1 MQGLPYLTRR
11 HVLALLVP
19 LAAALSGCAVSGE
32 QLAPLAYDRPWT
44 PANNAA
50 GEIVP
55 APARAALPDARGGYV
70 LPANPALATLPTAS
84 GTDPEHLYT
93 LIELVDLAHSANPRG
108 RIAWYEARN
117 AAVAAG
123 IVRSSYAPRVSITG
137 AAGAHANRSTVSAF
151 GLRGGDEGDGTS
163 AVATLSLEWLVFDF
177 GAREALVNAARQQSV
192 MANIAFTAEHQQVT
206 YQVALAF
213 YDDVAARARSG
224 NADRAV
230 ALALDVQ
237 TAAQA
242 RLRQGIG
249 TAVEVAQAR
258 QATAQVQLA
267 AVQARAAVSDA
278 RLRLL
283 TAIGVPPFTRLRIA
297 DTPARPLTPRMAD
310 MAEQAIAQALSR
322 RPDMLAALAGAK
334 ASAEGVRATRA
345 DVLPKVF
352 AAGTASHIEGARN
365 ITALPGVGGESPTLN
380 LSGARTS
387 AALMVGIRLPLFDGG
402 IRAARLDQARNRVEV
417 AAAQMDETRNRAVL
431 EIVASENG
439 LRSSLEANVAAGEA
453 RVAAQTTVDAAL
465 AAYRSGVGS
474 VTEANLAQQHLLAAE
489 NVGADAHAAA
499 LRAAATL
506 ALATGALGSAPD

>member
-1 MQGLPYLTRR
+1 
-11 HVLALLVP
+11 VP

-32 QLAPLAYDRPWT
+32 RLAPPAYDRPWT
-44 PANNAA
+44 PATDAA
-50 GEIVP
+50 GEIVTVP
-55 APARAALPDARGGYV
+55 VRAAIAGASGGYV
-70 LPANPALATLPTAS
+70 LPANPALATLPAAS
-84 GTDPEHLYT
+84 GTDPAHLYT
-93 LIELVDLAHSANPRG
+93 LAELVDLAHSANPRT
-108 RIAWYEARN
+108 RIAWYEARS

-123 IVRSSYAPRVSITG
+123 IVQSSYAPRVSLTG
-137 AAGAHANRSTVSAF
+137 AAGARANHSTVSAY

-192 MANIAFTAEHQQVT
+192 VANIAFTAEHQQVT
-206 YQVALAF
+206 YRVALAY
-213 YDDVAARARSG
+213 YDDTAARARSG

-230 ALALDVQ
+230 ALALDIQ
-237 TAAQA
+237 TAAET
-242 RLRQGIG
+242 RLHRGIG

-258 QATAQVQLA
+258 QATAQVRLA

-283 TAIGVPPFTRLRIA
+283 TAIGVPPLTRLGIA

-322 RPDMLAALAGAK
+322 RPDMLAALAMRK
-334 ASAEGVRATRA
+334 ASAEGVRAARA
-345 DVLPKVF
+345 DFLPKVF
-352 AAGTASHIEGARN
+352 AAGTATHIEGARN
-365 ITALPGVGGESPTLN
+365 LTALPGVGGESPTLN

-402 IRAARLDQARNRVEV
+402 TRAARLDQARNRAE
-417 AAAQMDETRNRAVL
+417 AAAARMDEARDRAVL

-439 LRSSLEANVAAGEA
+439 LRSSLEANVAANQA
-453 RVAAQTTVDAAL
+453 WVAAQTTVDAAL

-474 VTEANLAQQHLLAAE
+474 VTEANAAQQQLLAAE
-489 NVGADAHAAA
+489 NVVADAHAAA